1 MARLDEWVPDL
12 PGHCATLIYCL
23 LTKMSALV
31 NQIQVSKFQM
41 LLLGKISAQVK
52 NIQIII
58 SQSGIL
64 RGPMQAFAAL
74 CMTKIAAAMAVQI
87 GEDFFFFNFLV
98 FFVPVGCS
106 TEKIKKKLVPHF
118 TIVLEQCLKKIM
130 MLN

>member
-52 NIQIII
+52 NIQIFII
-58 SQSGIL
+58 QSGIL

-98 FFVPVGCS
+98 FLFPSDVPPR
-106 TEKIKKKLVPHF
+106 KLKKKISSPLYYCPRA
-118 TIVLEQCLKKIM
+118 KIR

>member
-1 MARLDEWVPDL
+1 
-12 PGHCATLIYCL
+12 
-23 LTKMSALV
+23 
-31 NQIQVSKFQM
+31 M
-41 LLLGKISAQVK
+41 LLLGKMSAQVK
-52 NIQIII
+52 NIQIFII
-58 SQSGIL
+58 QSGIL

-98 FFVPVGCS
+98 FLFPSDVPPR
-106 TEKIKKKLVPHF
+106 KLKKKLVPHF

>member
-52 NIQIII
+52 NIQIFI

-74 CMTKIAAAMAVQI
+74 CMTKIATAMAVQI
-87 GEDFFFFNFLV
+87 GEDFF
-98 FFVPVGCS
+98 
-106 TEKIKKKLVPHF
+106 
-118 TIVLEQCLKKIM
+118 
-130 MLN
+130 

>member
-52 NIQIII
+52 NIQIFII
-58 SQSGIL
+58 QSGIL

-74 CMTKIAAAMAVQI
+74 CRIKIVAAMAIQRGARI
-87 GEDFFFFNFLV
+87 FFSIF
-98 FFVPVGCS
+98 
-106 TEKIKKKLVPHF
+106 
-118 TIVLEQCLKKIM
+118 
-130 MLN
+130 